1 MGAARRAWP
10 RRLCGSAR
18 SLCSASLPPHKV
30 VPMPRL
36 APTMTTGKM
45 HQWNIGIGDAISPY
59 DLVFQVSIT
68 GPELLGNDAT
78 EKQADAVV
86 RRARTASLLPCP
98 LPECAGA
105 PPTQVVMEIECIE
118 DGFLAKILA
127 PVGADAGPDQPMCSR
142 PPRAPSACHPCPSR
156 TSPAERRRRPA
167 HAARVGMRR

>member
-10 RRLCGSAR
+10 RRLCGSVR

-36 APTMTTGKM
+36 APTMTTGKV

-98 LPECAGA
+98 LPECAA
-105 PPTQVVMEIECIE
+105 
-118 DGFLAKILA
+118 F
-127 PVGADAGPDQPMCSR
+127 
-142 PPRAPSACHPCPSR
+142 
-156 TSPAERRRRPA
+156 RRQRRW
-167 HAARVGMRR
+167 

>member
-10 RRLCGSAR
+10 RRLCGSVR

-36 APTMTTGKM
+36 APTMTTGKV

-86 RRARTASLLPCP
+86 
-98 LPECAGA
+98 
-105 PPTQVVMEIECIE
+105 VMEIECIE

-127 PVGADAGPDQPMCSR
+127 PVGADAGPDQPIAVICEDPDDVAAFANYVPSIKKVPSGQFLWQAYLVSGLEATSCSN
-142 PPRAPSACHPCPSR
+142 S
-156 TSPAERRRRPA
+156 
-167 HAARVGMRR
+167 